1 VDHLNST
8 RAIVDDNGIVEEI
21 DYLPFGGFLT
31 GGPQPSTTHLFT
43 GHERDTATL
52 ASNLDYMHARYFSPN
67 LGRFLSVDPVGGE
80 VGSSQSWNR
89 YSYVRNNPIIRNDP
103 TGLIDGGLVKHEH
116 NTAMGIYF
124 PAVPQKEAA
133 WLAGLGASLTLAAV
147 TSGQSLTLNLLSGA
161 LSNMT
166 GGVVTRGL
174 DGDDTT
180 AALDTRSMLVDG
192 GAGALSTGAAE
203 NLMGV
208 KAVTTAVDNVVG
220 VGAARVAGNPVS
232 SALAPGITAEIGA
245 ILDAAKPVGP
255 NPDAQNPSVNCHAAN
270 PVLSAV
276 DLEELEALTVS
287 AH

>member
-1 VDHLNST
+1 MIHGKLIG
-8 RAIVDDNGIVEEI
+8 RARAPAGLLVFVVG
-21 DYLPFGGFLT
+21 L
-31 GGPQPSTTHLFT
+31 
-43 GHERDTATL
+43 L
-52 ASNLDYMHARYFSPN
+52 ASAPLGAEAVRALPPVDLSQCCVESTEIMHARYFSPD

-116 NTAMGIYF
+116 NTAMGIYP

-203 NLMGV
+203 KLMGV

-220 VGAARVAGNPVS
+220 VGAARVAGWQS
-232 SALAPGITAEIGA
+232 SVERPRARDHRRDRRHT
-245 ILDAAKPVGP
+245 
-255 NPDAQNPSVNCHAAN
+255 
-270 PVLSAV
+270 
-276 DLEELEALTVS
+276 
-287 AH
+287 